1 MFPRKYAMI
10 VRTHMN
16 IGGIYDIYVN
26 DKLVKTFDWYD
37 FVKYKQIIPSVLGGR
52 YLPTGNFN
60 NFDMWVDNLT
70 EYGSAKIRFEYKE
83 PGRVT
88 NNGLVID
95 YIDFVPVPN

>member
-1 MFPRKYAMI
+1 
-10 VRTHMN
+10 MN

-26 DKLVKTFDWYD
+26 NELVKTFDWYD

-52 YLPTGNFN
+52 YLPAGNFN

-83 PGRVT
+83 PGKVT

-95 YIDFVPVPN
+95 YIDFLPAPN